1 MILQRN
7 RLIVGDVGFEPG
19 ISAPEVRSA
28 TTEPPHLLVYLLH
41 KKKLKF
47 YESTLETKRFG
58 L

>member
-1 MILQRN
+1 M
-7 RLIVGDVGFEPG
+7 GDVGFEPG

-47 YESTLETKRFG
+47 YESMLETKRFG